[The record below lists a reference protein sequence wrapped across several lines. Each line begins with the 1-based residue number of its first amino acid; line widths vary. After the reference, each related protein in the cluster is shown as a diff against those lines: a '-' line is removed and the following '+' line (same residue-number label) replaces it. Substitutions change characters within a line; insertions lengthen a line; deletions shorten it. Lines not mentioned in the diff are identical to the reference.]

1 MVGILMSVV
10 ERTIESQ
17 NASETLLSVQDLK
30 VYFEASR
37 GLLTPK
43 KYVKAV
49 DGISFEVAPGET
61 LALVGESGCGKT
73 TTARTIVRLV
83 KPTSGKIIFGGT
95 DITSLSG
102 ADIKRYRRQV
112 QYIFQDPYESLNP
125 RQTIFDAIATP
136 IKIHRLVPDKVSLT
150 RRVYELLE
158 SVNLEPKLVED
169 KYPFQLSGGQRQRV
183 NIARAL
189 STRPELIIADEPVS
203 MLDVSLRTGTLQL
216 LERLKHEYGLTFVMI
231 THDMAVARQ
240 VSDRIAVMYLGR
252 MVEIGKS
259 SDVIDRPIHPYTRML
274 LEATPELIKTKVE
287 NKVRFSTTEATIG
300 SAMNL
305 PSGCRFNPRCK
316 YAIAKCKT
324 DEPSLLQRE
333 MNHFAACD
341 VVDV

>member
-1 MVGILMSVV
+1 MSVV